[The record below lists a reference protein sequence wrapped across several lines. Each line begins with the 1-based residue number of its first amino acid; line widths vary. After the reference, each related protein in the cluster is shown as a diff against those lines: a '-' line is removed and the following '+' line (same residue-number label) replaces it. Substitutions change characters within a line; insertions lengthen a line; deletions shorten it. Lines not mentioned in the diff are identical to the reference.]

1 MRIESLTVVI
11 VKSYPLLVESYSRL
25 LGKVTKAKSQ
35 GFRVLIET
43 AFDYQSAI
51 DLFNRLWLVGR
62 DIDLVIL
69 DLKVFDLS
77 KEGYLA
83 GEDIGLFVR
92 ERDPEAKIIFTT
104 TFMNQYRVSSI
115 IKSIKP
121 EGFLV
126 KSDVDSIIFKR
137 AIREV
142 LNDSYYYSRQV
153 AKWINKL
160 DYDGIVLDKWDRLLL
175 YELSQNV
182 KMKNL
187 PQKIPL
193 SLAAIEKRKRRIKSI
208 FEVEQGDDHQLL
220 LYARKFGFV

>member
-25 LGKVTKAKSQ
+25 LGKVTKVKSQ

-104 TFMNQYRVSSI
+104 TFMDQYRVSSI